1 MEKWQVLTVKMTV
14 SVVLGGVVWFLL
26 YLYTTLIWKPK
37 RLQSRLEKQG
47 IRGPSPSFLVGNVP
61 DIKRIQTQKAQS
73 AATRKQDD
81 TIPHDW
87 YSTVFSYIE
96 QWRKQYGNPS
106 SLFFLVLS
114 FYLLELSYDLGLGFW
129 STSTFFFFFFLLL
142 FILYYI
148 IVIFYS

>member
-1 MEKWQVLTVKMTV
+1 MEYFCEFDQEREEEMEGGIVKMIV

-37 RLQSRLEKQG
+37 RLQSRLGKQG

-87 YSTVFSYIE
+87 YCTVFSYIE

-106 SLFFLVLS
+106 SLIPFYFFLS
-114 FYLLELSYDLGLGFW
+114 
-129 STSTFFFFFFLLL
+129 
-142 FILYYI
+142 
-148 IVIFYS
+148 IF